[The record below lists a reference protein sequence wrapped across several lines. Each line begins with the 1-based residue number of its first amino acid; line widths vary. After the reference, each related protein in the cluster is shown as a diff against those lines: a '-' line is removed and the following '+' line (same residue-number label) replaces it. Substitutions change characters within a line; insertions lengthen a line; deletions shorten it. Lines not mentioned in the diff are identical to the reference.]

1 MWAHYLQHQLKQTSG
16 LLSCHYGAP
25 PPPFPRDST
34 SILCGCYEAL
44 ENIISIYHQPGCVW
58 RVLLIAADERIRIPV
73 DIRSAF
79 DCVRG
84 IIQEPAV
91 SVMWQVMGLDC
102 EH

>member
-1 MWAHYLQHQLKQTSG
+1 MWAQYLQHQLKQTSW
-16 LLSCHYGAP
+16 LLSSHYGA

-34 SILCGCYEAL
+34 SILCGCYESL